1 MLLSFLTATI
11 FFFLRLGKFL
21 LLLFGVFNTEPV
33 VTVEGSVLL
42 NTAYLSVFWG
52 NTGEEI

>member
-11 FFFLRLGKFL
+11 FFLRLGKFL
-21 LLLFGVFNTEPV
+21 LLLFSVFNTEPV